1 MPSIYRKTYN
11 TFSGADIVATIT
23 LPGGTPVV
31 LGELQTISYSI
42 HRDKFPAR
50 TLGRINPKGFSYGGR
65 TIAGSLIFTV
75 FDKNV
80 LKSVI
85 EQAYHSQALGQMDL
99 GSFTSAEQAYQINE
113 MYYRMLADEMPPFD
127 VTITFANEYGQM
139 SSLAITGITIVD
151 EGQVMSIEDMMT
163 ENTMAYQA
171 LDITPMLPVGQ
182 LTTAMEQD
190 KPITKI
196 IPYMPF
202 NLTEEEKGK

>member
-1 MPSIYRKTYN
+1 MASIYQKTYN

-23 LPGGTPVV
+23 LPGGKPVV

-80 LKSVI
+80 LKAVV
-85 EQAYHSQALGQMDL
+85 EQAYNSQVLGHMNLD
-99 GSFTSAEQAYQINE
+99 SFTDSEQACQINE
-113 MYYRMLADEMPPFD
+113 MYYRMLSDEMPPFD
-127 VTITFANEYGQM
+127 VTITFANEYGQVAQ
-139 SSLAITGITIVD
+139 LAITGITIVD

-171 LDITPMLPVGQ
+171 LDITPMLPVGH
-182 LTTAMEQD
+182 LTTAIEQD
-190 KPITKI
+190 KPVTKI
-196 IPYMPF
+196 IPYIPF
-202 NLTEEEKGK
+202 EFTEEKGK